1 MREERLG
8 EKGGAFL
15 KGKEGRVGFRKS
27 LSLQERRR
35 DSKKTPS
42 LMVKKDG
49 LILENNTIMAD
60 KEVLERIL
68 SMLPE
73 EFQDIYDDTIP
84 EAKEIRKKMGKKVSS
99 VKSYSCAMPMFED
112 IRKLNYKGQ
121 AQVCKTF
128 HQYLKKN
135 PNVVSFFLDRFE
147 ETYSRIN
154 MKDLEESIEWIG
166 YAVND
171 MDNTISEIDYNDPMT
186 FFDIEKV
193 MGMVIKKEIEINAIK

>member
-1 MREERLG
+1 
-8 EKGGAFL
+8 
-15 KGKEGRVGFRKS
+15 
-27 LSLQERRR
+27 
-35 DSKKTPS
+35 
-42 LMVKKDG
+42 
-49 LILENNTIMAD
+49 MAD

-73 EFQDIYDDTIP
+73 EFQDVYDETIP

-112 IRKLNYKGQ
+112 IRQLNYKGQ

-128 HQYLKKN
+128 HQFLKKN
-135 PNVVSFFLDRFE
+135 PNADSFFINRFE

-154 MKDLEESIEWIG
+154 MKDLEETIEWIG

-171 MDNTISEIDYNDPMT
+171 QDNAITEIDYNAPIA

-193 MGMVIKKEIEINAIK
+193 MGKVISKELKSNSLK

>member
-1 MREERLG
+1 
-8 EKGGAFL
+8 
-15 KGKEGRVGFRKS
+15 
-27 LSLQERRR
+27 
-35 DSKKTPS
+35 
-42 LMVKKDG
+42 
-49 LILENNTIMAD
+49 MAD

-73 EFQDIYDDTIP
+73 EFQDVYDETIP

-112 IRKLNYKGQ
+112 IRQLNYKGH

-128 HQYLKKN
+128 HQFLKKN
-135 PNVVSFFLDRFE
+135 PNADSFFINRFE

-154 MKDLEESIEWIG
+154 MKDLEETIEWIG

-171 MDNTISEIDYNDPMT
+171 LDNAITEIDYNAPIA

-193 MGMVIKKEIEINAIK
+193 MGKVISKELKSNSLK

>member
-1 MREERLG
+1 
-8 EKGGAFL
+8 
-15 KGKEGRVGFRKS
+15 
-27 LSLQERRR
+27 
-35 DSKKTPS
+35 
-42 LMVKKDG
+42 
-49 LILENNTIMAD
+49 MAD

-73 EFQDIYDDTIP
+73 EFRGVSRHLRRYDT
-84 EAKEIRKKMGKKVSS
+84 RSSKKMRKKVSS

-128 HQYLKKN
+128 HQYLTKH

-147 ETYSRIN
+147 ETYSRID
-154 MKDLEESIEWIG
+154 MKDLEESIKWIG

-171 MDNTISEIDYNDPMT
+171 MDNTISEIDYNAPMN
-186 FFDIEKV
+186 FFYIEKT
-193 MGMVIKKEIEINAIK
+193 MGKVIGKELKSNSLK

>member
-1 MREERLG
+1 MADIE
-8 EKGGAFL
+8 FL
-15 KGKEGRVGFRKS
+15 K
-27 LSLQERRR
+27 Q
-35 DSKKTPS
+35 
-42 LMVKKDG
+42 M
-49 LILENNTIMAD
+49 
-60 KEVLERIL
+60 L

-73 EFQDIYDDTIP
+73 EFRGIYDDTIP

-99 VKSYSCAMPMFED
+99 VESYSCAMPMFED
-112 IRKLNYKGQ
+112 IRRLNYKGQ

-135 PNVVSFFLDRFE
+135 PNADSFFINRFE

-193 MGMVIKKEIEINAIK
+193 MGKVISKELKINSLK

>member
-1 MREERLG
+1 
-8 EKGGAFL
+8 
-15 KGKEGRVGFRKS
+15 
-27 LSLQERRR
+27 
-35 DSKKTPS
+35 
-42 LMVKKDG
+42 
-49 LILENNTIMAD
+49 MAD

-128 HQYLKKN
+128 HQYLTKYPK
-135 PNVVSFFLDRFE
+135 VVSFFLDL
-147 ETYSRIN
+147 T
-154 MKDLEESIEWIG
+154 
-166 YAVND
+166 
-171 MDNTISEIDYNDPMT
+171 P
-186 FFDIEKV
+186 IEKGDKDYEAMLPCYYV
-193 MGMVIKKEIEINAIK
+193 VIINK

>member
-1 MREERLG
+1 
-8 EKGGAFL
+8 
-15 KGKEGRVGFRKS
+15 
-27 LSLQERRR
+27 
-35 DSKKTPS
+35 
-42 LMVKKDG
+42 
-49 LILENNTIMAD
+49 MAD
-60 KEVLERIL
+60 KEFLERMP

-84 EAKEIRKKMGKKVSS
+84 EAKEVRKKMGKKVSS

-128 HQYLKKN
+128 HQYLTKH

-154 MKDLEESIEWIG
+154 MRDLEESIEWIG
-166 YAVND
+166 YTVND
-171 MDNTISEIDYNDPMT
+171 MTTPFRRLTITTP
-186 FFDIEKV
+186 
-193 MGMVIKKEIEINAIK
+193 